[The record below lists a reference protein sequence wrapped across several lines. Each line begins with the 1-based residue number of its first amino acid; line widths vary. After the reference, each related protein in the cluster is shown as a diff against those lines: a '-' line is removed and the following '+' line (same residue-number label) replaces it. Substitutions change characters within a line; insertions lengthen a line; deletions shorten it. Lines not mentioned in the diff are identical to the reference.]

1 MYLRGYLYI
10 CAKLIMY
17 IILLISHYSTY
28 CVNIAFSISVC
39 VKLLDYELVKL
50 SYAMPSRELCET
62 VFTFSGIFL
71 SDTWHRVFLPI
82 ASSADSMAPDEVL
95 FEVIFAQHRMLPG
108 FILHVGEILPL
119 LQELWVLQGELKRS
133 FSPNDFFF
141 VFLSIVAGAATV

>member
-1 MYLRGYLYI
+1 M
-10 CAKLIMY
+10 
-17 IILLISHYSTY
+17 
-28 CVNIAFSISVC
+28 
-39 VKLLDYELVKL
+39 DYELVKL
-50 SYAMPSRELCET
+50 SYTMPSGELCAT

-95 FEVIFAQHRMLPG
+95 FEMIFAQHRMLPG